1 MQNDTATISALF
13 NAANLEVEMGNLEEA
28 AVFLRKAIHLKE
40 DSSPTEASLANDYFN
55 LGLMEKA
62 LDNLE
67 AARTTMYK
75 ALELESASSQPRDLS
90 DIYYHLSA
98 VENNLGNFTAAKML
112 VEKSLPGI
120 IARYGENDLRTA
132 NLYYHLSLTEDEL
145 GNLQAAKTA
154 IEQNIGIEKTHYEDT
169 HPSLG
174 KSYYQLAMIERKLQH
189 YPAALELIKKT
200 LASDF
205 AQEEV
210 SPIETSVHFWS
221 LSEVTLEMGDREEAK
236 KIGVHCYNMIDE
248 EIPEDHIL
256 KRDVYQYLFTNFPEL
271 FEETV

>member
-13 NAANLEVEMGNLEEA
+13 NAANVEVEMGNLEEA
-28 AVFLRKAIHLKE
+28 AVFLRKAILLKE
-40 DSSPTEASLANDYFN
+40 TTNPDEPTLANDYFD

-67 AARTTMYK
+67 AAKDAMLN
-75 ALELESASSQPRDLS
+75 AQELENKAGTGRDLS
-90 DIYYHLSA
+90 DLYYHLAA
-98 VENNLGNFTAAKML
+98 VENNLGNFTAAKLL

-120 IARYGENDLRTA
+120 IAKYGENDLRTA

-145 GNLQAAKTA
+145 SNTEAAKAA
-154 IEQNIGIEKTHYEDT
+154 IEQNIRIEETHYEPT

-174 KSYYQLAMIERKLQH
+174 KSFYQLAMIERKLKN
-189 YPAALELIKKT
+189 YEAARELIKKT
-200 LASDF
+200 LESDF

-210 SPIETSVHFWS
+210 SPIETGVHFWS

-256 KRDVYQYLFTNFPEL
+256 KRDMYQYLFRNFPEL